1 MKFNAFK
8 VIVLDN
14 LGPDAARTGQG
25 LEALRDRSIVNAMV
39 DLQRFIKSLR
49 LHNTAAYTAGDMT
62 ADGRCHTG
70 NLEVG
75 MSPTEWWIVSVED
88 TDIRYRLDP
97 YPYAD
102 RFDLI
107 NGYVPDERYHYSI
120 GADNSGFIIHP
131 AVKAGVTT
139 LEIIYDG
146 IKTSWASGDD
156 LSDLW
161 TAATAEAVGEYTKAR
176 IIRAYDK
183 DSARRAAEHDAQYVR
198 LRRALFLS

>member
-1 MKFNAFK
+1 MKFHAFK

-25 LEALRDRSIVNAMV
+25 LEQLRDRAIVNAMV
-39 DLQRFIKSLR
+39 DLQRFVKPLR
-49 LHNTAAYTAGDMT
+49 LHNTAGYTAGQLT
-62 ADGRCHTG
+62 ADGRCQTG
-70 NLEVG
+70 NLAAGVK
-75 MSPTEWWIVSVED
+75 PTEWWIVSVAD
-88 TDIRYRLDP
+88 ADIRYRLDP
-97 YPYAD
+97 YSYAD

-107 NGYVPDERYHYSI
+107 NGYVPDERYYYAI
-120 GADNSGFIIHP
+120 GTDNSGFIIHP

-146 IKTSWASGDD
+146 IKTVWASSDD
-156 LSDLW
+156 LNDSW
-161 TAATAEAVGEYTKAR
+161 TEATAEAVAEYTKAR
-176 IIRAYDK
+176 IVRAYDK